1 MRLALL
7 VSSISLLGLLTWA
20 SGCGSSDA
28 SDDAPQADAGVDSG
42 KKKGSSSGEWT
53 GDDDDDDSTPG
64 KKDSGTKPSGAL
76 TSTALKA
83 GAAQLI
89 GVTTGSSPMVVYLTV
104 QNQALSLEAIAP
116 TGGTPTVI
124 ATDLTGDEDIGVN
137 GGAVWWYTDVNASN
151 LGTVNFWTK
160 ASGAKT
166 AVATGSIDGFF
177 WASEDGTR
185 VAFSVEGAAKTT
197 RVAVTSSATP
207 AATAVLTG
215 NYALDFP
222 TDECFPDVGFV
233 GITLFAA
240 FCSVQTAGSPNSTA
254 ARVVAVDASGTV
266 TRLDATGNANNTVAL
281 SLDRSLW
288 HANKAGTKLFVIG
301 SGASAEGRIIDVA
314 TAPVAG
320 STVVL
325 ESGVTDGFLLDDG
338 SAVYTTGTA
347 IKRGT
352 GSGAAKTLTTA
363 SVKAFLSRSAGGDR
377 LLFRSLDPAGDYGL
391 HDLRAI
397 DTSTDNQAATDL
409 VPTASVSLEAL
420 LNGGSHVLYRSNLA
434 EDPTSGALLGKLEA
448 KPIGGGTP
456 VQLATGSLG
465 GLPVAGSTGVVN
477 AASIKDDGDGNPVLV
492 LEHVDAVS
500 AAVRQISDD
509 VIPNAWDFI
518 GKTFIYTRAGATPG
532 VYVVELP

>member
-1 MRLALL
+1 MRLAVL
-7 VSSISLLGLLTWA
+7 VSSISVVGLLTWV

-28 SDDAPQADAGVDSG
+28 SDDASQVDAGVDSG

-64 KKDSGTKPSGAL
+64 KKDSGTKPPGAL
-76 TSTALKA
+76 TSTVLKS
-83 GAAQLI
+83 GLAQLM

-104 QNQALSLEAIAP
+104 QNQTLSLEAIEP
-116 TGGTPTVI
+116 TGGTPMVI
-124 ATDLTGDEDIGVN
+124 ATDLTGEEDIGIN
-137 GGAVWWYTDVNASN
+137 GGAVWWYTDVNTAG

-160 ASGAKT
+160 ANGAKT

-177 WASEDGTR
+177 RASEDGTR
-185 VAFSVEGAAKTT
+185 VAFSVAGAAKTT
-197 RVAVTSSATP
+197 QMAVTSSATP
-207 AATAVLTG
+207 SATAVLTG

-233 GITLFAA
+233 GTTLVAA

-281 SLDRSLW
+281 SLDKSLW
-288 HANKAGTKLFVIG
+288 HANTAGTKLFVIG

-314 TAPVAG
+314 TAPAAG
-320 STVVL
+320 STIVL

-347 IKRGT
+347 IKRGN

-363 SVKAFLSRSAGGDR
+363 AVKAFLSRSAGGDR
-377 LLFRSLDPAGDYGL
+377 LLFRSLDPAGDYAL

-420 LNGGSHVLYRSNLA
+420 LNGGSHVLYRSDLA

-448 KPIGGGTP
+448 KPIGGGKA

-465 GLPVAGSTGVVN
+465 GLPVSGSTGVVN
-477 AASIKDDGDGNPVLV
+477 AASIKEDGDGNPVLV

-500 AAVRQISDD
+500 AAARAISDD
-509 VIPNAWDFI
+509 VVPNAWDFI
-518 GKTFIYTRAGATPG
+518 GKKFIYTRVGATPG
-532 VYVVELP
+532 IYVVDLP